1 MDIYTDIKRLASQL
15 KISNF
20 SISEIRVEKN
30 AILLCMAK

>member
-20 SISEIRVEKN
+20 SIPEIRVEKKCN
-30 AILLCMAK
+30 ITY